1 MEEFIVSLAYG
12 IVGAIWKIFHLR
24 NLERDQKARLL
35 LMLNDPNYFW
45 RSISAMSANIAAN
58 QETTKRLL
66 VQINARQSKVPPYY
80 WGLIDRVGPP

>member
-1 MEEFIVSLAYG
+1 MEEYFVSLAYG

-35 LMLNDPNYFW
+35 LMLNDPKLEW

-58 QETTKRLL
+58 PEATKKLL
-66 VQINARQSKVPPYY
+66 VQVNARQSKTPPYY
-80 WGLIDRVGPP
+80 WGLIDRVGHP